1 MGDNHILPT
10 LGAVKLS
17 KLTSPQIQKFYNGLA
32 KDRTTEIIKDGQ
44 KVKVDQKALS
54 AKTIRNIHGYPVH
67 RAKRIGSYRS
77 DLGLFR

>member
-17 KLTSPQIQKFYNGLA
+17 KLTSPQIQKFYNGLV
-32 KDRTTEIIKDGQ
+32 KDGQ

-54 AKTIRNIHGYPVH
+54 EKTIRNIHGYPVH